1 MIEVTAPASKS
12 FSHRYLIAAAL
23 ASGTSTIH
31 NVLDSNDTT
40 CTREI
45 LSLAGAKFTPLAGG
59 SWQVQGTMGK
69 LLGGKTEPLS
79 CYVHESGTS
88 CRLLT
93 AVLASGRGN
102 FRIHGAPRMHERPM
116 GFLVNALRALGCED
130 VCADEHAYV
139 TGRLAASAGAE
150 DLPALVLCAHIDSS
164 PDAPASGVR
173 PHIVRSYT
181 TGKYVLWAKFSHK
194 SEFCFAVLTADS
206 FKGPYT
212 LVKEYYKPFDAE
224 VGDFDI
230 HDFGERGTYIYFADG
245 KKGIIASRL
254 TDDCTA
260 LTGEPRLYYE
270 NRTVPY
276 CREGV
281 TVFEA
286 KGNIYLLTS
295 GMTGYVPNP
304 SEVAM
309 LSAPLGELRE
319 LGDPHIDDKSGASF
333 QSQISCIFENRK
345 TGTLVALADRW
356 VPDLQ
361 LEREQHLATLNAI
374 AACCDPKHY
383 HASMKD
389 IMGIT
394 KLPMDCKKVNTSLS
408 DYVILPVEWEGEK
421 PVLRWK
427 EGGYCVQ

>member
-1 MIEVTAPASKS
+1 MLYPVKP
-12 FSHRYLIAAAL
+12 L
-23 ASGTSTIH
+23 
-31 NVLDSNDTT
+31 LDTNGS
-40 CTREI
+40 RVQ
-45 LSLAGAKFTPLAGG
+45 AHGG
-59 SWQVQGTMGK
+59 SVFYEDGTYYFYGENKEKTTGKDKIWTWGVRAYSSKDLLSWQDEGLIIPPDLENK
-69 LLGGKTEPLS
+69 KSLLHPYHYL
-79 CYVHESGTS
+79 
-88 CRLLT
+88 
-93 AVLASGRGN
+93 
-102 FRIHGAPRMHERPM
+102 
-116 GFLVNALRALGCED
+116 D
-130 VCADEHAYV
+130 
-139 TGRLAASAGAE
+139 
-150 DLPALVLCAHIDSS
+150 
-164 PDAPASGVR
+164 R

-281 TVFEA
+281 TVFEG